1 MDHPEYAEEYGLT
14 EEDFDVDVFY
24 QLIFTT
30 ICNLYKGGLKVIR
43 PFNIDSYLSNYEQ
56 QYKVF
61 RLDEGTDYCTQAL
74 SMAEEEN
81 FPYYCNCIK
90 KFSLLRYLE
99 REGFDVRKIYN
110 YDAPESEQEKEQKK
124 LDEMSLEDIVDGLE
138 MHLIVNSRLRYC
150 GENQSQSMMMG
161 DGIESLITSLEES
174 PEYGMPLQSPMLTT
188 ACRGM
193 RLKKLYIR
201 SGGTAS
207 GKSRTALADF
217 CNISI
222 PWYYDTEKEKWTFTG
237 RAEPALFISTELE
250 LDELQTIA
258 LAYVSGVQEERILN
272 GKYEQGER
280 DRVIQAAQYIES
292 SAFYIEFLPNFTI
305 ADIENLIKKH
315 KRTNGVSYVCF
326 DYLHMSA
333 KLIGE
338 LSLEMHGMK
347 QTREDQLLFLFVD
360 KLKNL
365 CNTLDIFMLTM
376 TQLNGTFKDSPIKD
390 ETMLRGA
397 KSIADRIDLGEI
409 SMPPTSA
416 DLKSVDNII
425 ARMINRPIPNL
436 VRHIYK
442 LRRGKLTKI
451 RIWQYADLGTCRT
464 EDLFV
469 TNNDNELLNI
479 KIEEVEL
486 LEEKMEQAIEETSVA
501 TSEIVNDPDEHA
513 APVLNVS
520 FAW

>member
-61 RLDEGTDYCTQAL
+61 RLDDGTDYCTQAL

-138 MHLIVNSRLRYC
+138 MHLIINSRLRYC
-150 GENQSQSMMMG
+150 GENQSQSMMIG
-161 DGIESLITSLEES
+161 DGIEKLITSLEES

-201 SGGTAS
+201 SSSSGG
-207 GKSRTALADF
+207 GKTRTALADF
-217 CNISI
+217 CNLSI
-222 PWYYDTEKEKWTFTG
+222 PWKYDIDENKWVYTG
-237 RAEPALFISTELE
+237 YNEPALFISTELE
-250 LDELQTIA
+250 LDELQTIT
-258 LAYVSGVQEERILN
+258 LAYVSGVQEEHILS
-272 GKYEQGER
+272 GKYVDDEK
-280 DRVIQAAQYIES
+280 DRVLKAAQYIAS
-292 SAFYIEFLPNFTI
+292 SPLHIEFLPNFSMV
-305 ADIENLIKKH
+305 DIENLIKKH
-315 KRTNGVSYVCF
+315 HRMNGVNYVCF

-338 LSLEMHGMK
+338 LSQQMNGLK

-360 KLKNL
+360 KLKTM
-365 CNTLDIFMLTM
+365 CMTLNVFMLTM
-376 TQLNGTFKDSPIKD
+376 TQLNATYKDSPIKD

-397 KSIADRIDLGEI
+397 RSIADRIDMGEI
-409 SMPPTSA
+409 SLPPTQA
-416 DLKSVDNII
+416 DLKAVDAII
-425 ARMINRPIPNL
+425 AHMINKPAPNL
-436 VRHIYK
+436 IRHIYK
-442 LRRGKLTKI
+442 LRRGKLSRVK
-451 RIWQYADLGTCRT
+451 IWQYADLGTCRT
-464 EDLFV
+464 EDLFI
-469 TNNDNELLNI
+469 TNNNNELLNI
-479 KIEEVEL
+479 KVEEVKL
-486 LEEKMEQAIEETSVA
+486 LEETMNKAIEDNSVA
-501 TSEIVNDPDEHA
+501 TSEIINDPEEHA
-513 APVLNVS
+513 APVLNVA